1 MAKVKATDSED
12 YKEKIKD
19 ILDKIYLYIENE
31 GINKNYL
38 LFRFKNT
45 GVPQRKQEI
54 LCNLFPVGFPD
65 VVNIKVFEESIAK
78 AKKKAKNYN
87 RAELVIGALYEFRSD
102 KAIIL
107 YYYETDKEVY
117 ERLVSDYNSM
127 LEQDKINEK
136 EEYEKYQQLR
146 LKYGS
151 KNKAVSRK
159 TVK

>member
-1 MAKVKATDSED
+1 MAKVKASDKED

-19 ILDKIYLYIENE
+19 ILDKIYLFIEKDI
-31 GINKNYL
+31 INKEYFL
-38 LFRFKNT
+38 YKFRDA
-45 GVPQRKQEI
+45 GVPQRKQEV
-54 LCNLFPVGFPD
+54 LCNLFPFGSPD
-65 VVNIKVFEESIAK
+65 VVNIKVLEQSIAK

-117 ERLVSDYNSM
+117 ERLVSDYKFM
-127 LEQDKINEK
+127 VKQAKDIEK
-136 EEYEKYQQLR
+136 EEYKKYQQLR

-151 KNKAVSRK
+151 KNKAVSEK
-159 TVK
+159 IDK